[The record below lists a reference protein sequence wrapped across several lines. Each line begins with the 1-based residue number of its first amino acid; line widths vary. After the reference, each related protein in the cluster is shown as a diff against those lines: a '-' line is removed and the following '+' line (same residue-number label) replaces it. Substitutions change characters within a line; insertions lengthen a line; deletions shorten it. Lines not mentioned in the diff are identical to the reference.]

1 MKTFNYTFKFEN
13 YQDFLA
19 YRRKLKGTP
28 FMTRG
33 YKYTEKIEK
42 CVLSPVKDVVGYS
55 GTPLKQNLIEKR
67 NNADPEDWFPR
78 LYTIKYQT
86 TLGIL
91 PA

>member
-42 CVLSPVKDVVGYS
+42 CVISPVKDVVGYK
-55 GTPLKQNLIEKR
+55 GQPLTLGFRETELQ
-67 NNADPEDWFPR
+67 DWFPR
-78 LYTIKYQT
+78 LYTIEYETKT
-86 TLGIL
+86 RIL

>member
-42 CVLSPVKDVVGYS
+42 CVLSPVKDVIGYS
-55 GTPLKQNLIEKR
+55 GTPLRLSFRETEPQ
-67 NNADPEDWFPR
+67 DWFPR
-78 LYTIKYQT
+78 LYIIKYQT
-86 TLGIL
+86 TLRIL

>member
-42 CVLSPVKDVVGYS
+42 CVVSPVEHIIDYDGHPFTIGLNDKILQDFF
-55 GTPLKQNLIEKR
+55 L
-67 NNADPEDWFPR
+67 R
-78 LYTIKYQT
+78 LYTIEYET
-86 TLGIL
+86 TLRIL